1 MASVPVPF
9 PLDICILQL
18 PTVKYATALHKNAA
32 GVRHFAVY
40 QWKPTDQDYQLLVQ
54 LPAPKA
60 VALDCLAFAGR
71 GYVALSYNLT
81 EPVKQAREGSPIY
94 ELSAETGIR
103 TVQYFSGTQLRG
115 MYLHISSQEL
125 TLLQAFDSG
134 GKCPYFKWM
143 GRSFQRLGSIP
154 CSNARRLEA
163 FGIDYTDYVAVANYA
178 DAEGRTATHSEIFR
192 YDAKAQK
199 FQLFQRLR
207 SNGAVDV
214 KYFSLPV
221 NEVSRRH
228 FLILGNTIGGSTNGE
243 SGEADTVIYV
253 FEKGQFVPYQRLSF
267 FALERVL
274 AVQVMGIPI
283 KPWPSFK
290 NFPLAALGF
299 REIPASG
306 GL

>member
-1 MASVPVPF
+1 MPVPF

>member
-1 MASVPVPF
+1 VASVPVSF

-40 QWKPTDQDYQLLVQ
+40 TWRPAEQDYQLLVE
-54 LPAPKA
+54 LETPKA

-71 GYVALSYNLT
+71 GYVAVSYNLT
-81 EPVKQAREGSPIY
+81 EPVSQAREGSPIY
-94 ELSAETGIR
+94 EISPETGIR
-103 TVQYFSGTQLRG
+103 TVQYFSGTHLRG
-115 MYLHISSQEL
+115 MYLRISSQEL
-125 TLLQAFDSG
+125 TLLHAFESNAQ
-134 GKCPYFKWM
+134 CPYFKWM
-143 GRSFQRLGSIP
+143 GKSFQRLGAIH
-154 CSNARRLEA
+154 CSKARRMEA

-192 YDAKAQK
+192 WDAKSQR

-228 FLILGNTIGGSTNGE
+228 FLIGHG
-243 SGEADTVIYV
+243 
-253 FEKGQFVPYQRLSF
+253 
-267 FALERVL
+267 
-274 AVQVMGIPI
+274 
-283 KPWPSFK
+283 
-290 NFPLAALGF
+290 
-299 REIPASG
+299 
-306 GL
+306 